1 MSVFMGGCMILAHL
15 TMYGS
20 MRNWKTLSIL
30 FLILFSR
37 MCVGL
42 KKQVFQNGRKEV
54 CDNI

>member
-1 MSVFMGGCMILAHL
+1 MGGCMILAHL

-20 MRNWKTLSIL
+20 MRKWKTLSFL

-37 MCVGL
+37 MCVGF